1 MRHLIAAFLIG
12 GIYLGNTVNTNA
24 DRYPKAPKYEE
35 FRYPMRITGAPWT
48 GKDDCAFNN
57 VA

>member
-24 DRYPKAPKYEE
+24 DRYPKAPEE
-35 FRYPMRITGAPWT
+35 LRYPMTITGAPWT
-48 GKDDCAFNN
+48 GKGVSAFNN